1 MLSLDPLPSL
11 DPGRPAADLFAALR
25 SGRAAAVRERGVSLL
40 EQPLLNKDAAFTEA
54 ERDALGLRGLL
65 PSRVMTIE
73 EQVVLELEHVRRKPD
88 DLEKYVGLAALHE
101 RNETLFHR
109 VLVENLEEFLP
120 VVYTPTVGRACQE
133 FSHIMRRP
141 RGVWITPDDIERIPE
156 ILRNAGLENVRLI
169 VATDN
174 ERILGLGDQGAGGM
188 AIPVGKLAL
197 YSTAAGIHPAQT
209 LAVSLD
215 VGTDRL
221 ALLEDPLYL
230 GYRHPRLRGT
240 EYDRVIEAFVLA
252 ILRVFPMAV
261 LQWEDFKQHN
271 AIRLL
276 DRYRHRICSFN
287 DDIQGT
293 GAVVLA
299 GILAALRHVGAGLA
313 EQRLVL
319 LGSGAAGL
327 GIARTIQSAMRRA
340 GLSEDA
346 IARSIFMLDSGG
358 LLHDG
363 RAGIADDKR
372 AFVLPASILASY
384 GLDPAGKLDLEA
396 VIRAVRPTILIGTS
410 GTPGAFTEAAI
421 RALAEGAEHPIVFPL
436 SNPTAN
442 SEAVPSDLLEWTS
455 GRALVAAGSPFAP
468 VDHGGVTRI
477 TGQANNVYV
486 FPGVGLGAILAEVR
500 EVSDELFLV
509 AAERLAELVS
519 ADRLA
524 VGALYP
530 PVGGLRE
537 VAREIACAIVRHARD
552 QGLGRSIPDELI
564 EPGVDAAMWWPDY
577 PPLEP
582 G

>member
-1 MLSLDPLPSL
+1 VLSLDPLPSL
-11 DPGRPAADLFAALR
+11 DPERPAADLFTALR
-25 SGRAAAVRERGVSLL
+25 SGRAAAVRERGVALL

-141 RGVWITPDDIERIPE
+141 RGVWITPDDMERIPE
-156 ILRNAGLENVRLI
+156 ILRNAGLDDVRLI

-221 ALLEDPLYL
+221 ELLEDPLYL

-327 GIARTIQSAMRRA
+327 GIARTIRSAMRRA
-340 GLSEDA
+340 GMSEDA
-346 IARSIFMLDSGG
+346 IARAIFMLDSGG
-358 LLHDG
+358 LLHEG
-363 RAGIADDKR
+363 RSGIADDKR

-384 GLDPAGKLDLEA
+384 GIDPAGKVDLEA

-421 RALAEGAEHPIVFPL
+421 RAMADGAEHPIVFPL

-500 EVSDELFLV
+500 EVSDELFIV
-509 AAERLAELVS
+509 AAERLAALVT

-564 EPGVDAAMWWPDY
+564 EPAVDAAMWWPDY